1 MKVLINNIIE
11 TIKNNLF
18 ILFILK
24 NLLVWIKEK
33 IIEINI
39 EITPNIGADNRKN
52 KPKLKKINPILYEL
66 TSLKICSPKK
76 FLKKFFTEITIRY
89 LQNSN

>member
-1 MKVLINNIIE
+1 MQVLINNIIE

-18 ILFILK
+18 ILIRLK
-24 NLLVWIKEK
+24 KFLIWIKEK

-39 EITPNIGADNRKN
+39 DITPNIGADNRKN
-52 KPKLKKINPILYEL
+52 KPKLKKKNPNLYEL

-76 FLKKFFTEITIRY
+76 FFKKFFNEITIRY
-89 LQNSN
+89 LQNYN